1 MRLHSHVAHMVL
13 AGALVALV
21 GVHSPAAG
29 QTMTWPQQL
38 TDPEGTIDIYQPQ
51 FETFKGNAVTGR
63 AAVGLTAPGKQTPVF
78 GAFWFSAV
86 ADVDQAADEVTL
98 RDIKVTNVRW
108 PNMTPSLEQRF
119 KEVVGAAVPIAGLQ
133 FSYEAFSASLATADR
148 ERKSMAELKNDPPAI
163 VFTKDLAVLLLYD
176 GEPRFKAIE
185 NSPYE
190 RAMNTP
196 LAVVRE
202 VKSGTCY
209 LTSGALWYSAKS
221 PMGPWEVT

>member
-21 GVHSPAAG
+21 GVHSPTAG

-108 PNMTPSLEQRF
+108 PNMTPALEQRF
-119 KEVVGAAVPIAGLQ
+119 KEVVGASVPIAGLHL
-133 FSYEAFSASLATADR
+133 SYEAFSRASQRPIGR
-148 ERKSMAELKNDPPAI
+148 ESRWRSSRTTRRPSC
-163 VFTKDLAVLLLYD
+163 FTKDLAVLLLYD
-176 GEPRFKAIE
+176 GEPQVRRSRTAV
-185 NSPYE
+185 
-190 RAMNTP
+190 RARHEH
-196 LAVVRE
+196 AARSRSRGEVR
-202 VKSGTCY
+202 KPAT
-209 LTSGALWYSAKS
+209 
-221 PMGPWEVT
+221 